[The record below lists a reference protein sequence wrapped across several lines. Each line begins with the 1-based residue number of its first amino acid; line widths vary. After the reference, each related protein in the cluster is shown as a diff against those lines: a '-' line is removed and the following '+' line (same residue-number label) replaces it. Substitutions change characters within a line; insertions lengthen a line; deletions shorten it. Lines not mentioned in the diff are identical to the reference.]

1 MSTKAIKSSLK
12 AAKSAIQQKE
22 FDEALLHCKA
32 VLREDSGNYNGLVF
46 AGLVYAELGQFEN
59 SSTAYQDAVKSSPN
73 QSLAYQGLINLYTKP
88 NEAKTLELYV
98 GLANTLCSLGRA
110 EDSFKTLQKVCNKLN
125 TDKFDDSL
133 TWYEASNITNV
144 LLTIFKGVDHI
155 STTLIYCKS
164 IAMFQ
169 IINCTIYYCK
179 LPAKTDEELDSS
191 LLAMMK
197 CCQKDS
203 TTYDKCLKLLAQ
215 CLLSGDITLTSFL
228 KDLLIQIKLQTDPLK
243 KLKVYFTEIINTKD
257 DTKSYSSIVSEH
269 LSPYKEVAD
278 GYDLYNDMKYE
289 ESKGKL
295 ESALQS
301 ADDFIPG
308 WKLLCRV
315 HLVMHQYN
323 AAENIAKSAIQKC
336 KHVQSNHASTWVV
349 QVPMLSEIKLE
360 LTLLLATSMSYSRDQ
375 TVVKQAVGTFEK
387 VRNITTT
394 VRLEN
399 EVKNMLKIL
408 YYYVNTFHYV
418 DRLLLK
424 KDGDL
429 QTSLLMLKKITEDH
443 PSCISAHLI
452 YGKLMWEIEEYK
464 VDKTK
469 CFTTF
474 LKAAKLDPYES
485 EAFYYIG
492 LFYQDVIKDST
503 RAMKCFNK
511 SIALDTFNEK
521 AGLAL
526 ADLYIKEENMA
537 AAVEVYNSLSSSSTP
552 GTCKLTWLRLGL
564 CKLKLK
570 ETESAIKSFQAALRA
585 DANDHICWECL
596 GEAYMQ
602 RGSHGAA
609 LKSFQK
615 ASELQP
621 GSVFSVHQMA
631 AIKQLLGQFTE
642 AIEVYHQVLEM
653 KPDYVPALKGLGES
667 HLSIAHSMLS
677 EGRDLTCVDHVNE
690 ALKFFAKAL
699 CLRPDIACLW
709 SSVGDC
715 LTCIH
720 PLHNTSFTLSIP
732 TTLLG
737 KQLKDCDETKIMGK
751 LEVLQLGE
759 KFYLHGI
766 RLSKSTATMLYNLG
780 MNYFHQAKSCG
791 DDNKAKLL
799 ASKSVEV
806 LKISISHGS
815 KNPISWN
822 ALGVVC
828 ASTYVQN
835 LQLAQ
840 HCFITSINLESN
852 NCRAWS
858 NLGML
863 YLQHNHVEMAHKAFK
878 VAQSLD
884 PSFCNSWIGQAAIA
898 GMIGSNEAMDLFRHS
913 TELGLHMQAACGYS
927 SRVCNLLYE
936 CKDRSDKNYVEN
948 IHKLNGI
955 SAAVVQLSKYCQRN
969 PACPHSITMLAYL
982 LEESGLFPLSEKYY
996 YQALTLLQSELTD
1009 VKTDDKKVDRAKSN
1023 YARILYTNGKYSEAI
1038 SAYKSISQPLH
1049 HDLCML
1055 ALSLYMAGKLNDS
1068 NNILDQANQMVEDT
1082 KQKDLIKLAKAIIFS
1097 ELKKNKESK
1106 KALKELGNCPEALE
1120 VLCCLEISEKKHA
1133 DATSVLNELYA
1144 LLSHDPVAMET
1155 YKHFLLSISVKIKP
1169 YPKHAVTTLQR
1180 FIHRFPNQWQL
1191 WELLSRLVLTEPTY
1205 MHSNIAYIAANRACN
1220 LYTSDDGSQARNH
1233 HRHDKSLR
1241 QLVDDDFKVDA
1252 LKAAQRLVHS
1262 HPNTVESWS
1271 ILGSVCHA

>member
-1 MSTKAIKSSLK
+1 
-12 AAKSAIQQKE
+12 
-22 FDEALLHCKA
+22 
-32 VLREDSGNYNGLVF
+32 
-46 AGLVYAELGQFEN
+46 
-59 SSTAYQDAVKSSPN
+59 
-73 QSLAYQGLINLYTKP
+73 
-88 NEAKTLELYV
+88 
-98 GLANTLCSLGRA
+98 
-110 EDSFKTLQKVCNKLN
+110 
-125 TDKFDDSL
+125 
-133 TWYEASNITNV
+133 
-144 LLTIFKGVDHI
+144 
-155 STTLIYCKS
+155 
-164 IAMFQ
+164 
-169 IINCTIYYCK
+169 
-179 LPAKTDEELDSS
+179 
-191 LLAMMK
+191 
-197 CCQKDS
+197 
-203 TTYDKCLKLLAQ
+203 
-215 CLLSGDITLTSFL
+215 
-228 KDLLIQIKLQTDPLK
+228 
-243 KLKVYFTEIINTKD
+243 
-257 DTKSYSSIVSEH
+257 
-269 LSPYKEVAD
+269 
-278 GYDLYNDMKYE
+278 MKYE
-289 ESKGKL
+289 ESKTKL
-295 ESALQS
+295 EAALQV

-323 AAENIAKSAIQKC
+323 AAESIAKSAIQKC

-349 QVPMLSEIKLE
+349 QVPTLSEIKLN
-360 LTLLLATSMSYSRDQ
+360 LTLLLATAMSYSRDQ
-375 TVVKQAVGTFEK
+375 IIVKQSVGTFEK
-387 VRNITTT
+387 LLKVHPTIEVYHGLGRAAIQCKDWKLARSTLEE
-394 VRLEN
+394 LEN
-399 EVKNMLKIL
+399 KFGASDQSKTWNAYLT
-408 YYYVNTFHYV
+408 YQ
-418 DRLLLK
+418 
-424 KDGDL
+424 DGDL
-429 QTSLLMLKKITEDH
+429 ETSLLMLKKITEDH
-443 PSCISAHLI
+443 HSCISAHLI
-452 YGKLMWEIEEYK
+452 YGKLMWKIEEYK

-492 LFYQDVIKDST
+492 LFYQDVMKDST

-511 SIALDTFNEK
+511 SIALDPYNEK

-537 AAVEVYNSLSSSSTP
+537 AAVKVYNSLTSSSTP

-642 AIEVYHQVLEM
+642 SIEVYHQVLER
-653 KPDYVPALKGLGES
+653 KPDYVPGLKGLGES

-690 ALKFFAKAL
+690 ALKYFAKAL

-720 PLHNTSFTLSIP
+720 PLHTSSFTLSIP
-732 TTLLG
+732 TSLLG
-737 KQLKDCDETKIMGK
+737 KQWKDCDETKIMGK

-759 KFYLHGI
+759 RFYLHAI

-780 MNYFHQAKSCG
+780 MNYFHQAKSCV
-791 DDNKAKLL
+791 DDNKAKLV
-799 ASKSVEV
+799 AAKSVEV

-815 KNPISWN
+815 KNHISWN

-828 ASTYVQN
+828 ASIYVQN

-840 HCFITSINLESN
+840 HCFIISINLESN

-858 NLGML
+858 NLGVL
-863 YLQHNHVEMAHKAFK
+863 YLQHDHVELAHKAFK

-884 PSFCNSWIGQAAIA
+884 PSFCNSWMGQAAIA
-898 GMIGSNEAMDLFRHS
+898 GMIGSNESIDLFRHC

-936 CKDRSDKNYVEN
+936 CKDKSDANYVEN
-948 IHKLNGI
+948 IHNMIGI

-969 PACPHSITMLAYL
+969 PTCPHSITMLAYL
-982 LEESGLFPLSEKYY
+982 LEESGLFPLSENYY
-996 YQALTLLQSELTD
+996 HQALTLLQSELID
-1009 VKTDDKKVDRAKSN
+1009 VKTDDKKMDRAKSN
-1023 YARILYTNGKYSEAI
+1023 YARMLYTNGKYSEAI
-1038 SAYKSISQPLH
+1038 SAYKNISQPSH

-1068 NNILDQANQMVEDT
+1068 NNVLDQANQMVEDT
-1082 KQKDLIKLAKAIIFS
+1082 KQKDLIKLAKAIILNK
-1097 ELKKNKESK
+1097 LKKNKESK
-1106 KALKELGNCPEALE
+1106 KLLKELGNCPEALE
-1120 VLCCLEISEKKHA
+1120 VLCCLEIHEKKHA
-1133 DATSVLNELYA
+1133 DATSALKELHA

-1155 YKHFLLSISVKIKP
+1155 YKHFLLSISVNIKP
-1169 YPKHAVTTLQR
+1169 DPKHAVTTLQR

-1191 WELLSRLVLTEPTY
+1191 WELLSRVVLTEPTY

-1233 HRHDKSLR
+1233 HRYDKSLR
-1241 QLVDDDFKVDA
+1241 QLVNDDFKVKKSLAYSVLACGKHDPSQGSHLKVDA

-1262 HPNTVESWS
+1262 HPNSVESWS
-1271 ILGSVCHA
+1271 ILGSACHARTIYSKVKTGMGMLNDECKSISNFVTNQSSDKLHEWAIKQNMLSCIIDHDHDAVTDLASKITLNFEESDVFVTLSESDVTHHRSQAIEGHVIDELDNVAVSQSSSLVSKKLIASAYQKLGMYEKAYDVFFNMLKLKLNKLERFNLLIRVAHLGLVAAAIDCDVTKWVNIASDAVNESVGLNGDSPVVQLLEGLCHRMSKNKKKMKSAFDRLISNESCHPMCESQAIAESCLALT

>member
-73 QSLAYQGLINLYTKP
+73 QSLAYQGLINLYTKHKKVKLSAGENDQLVSAYGGIIKLTESIP
-88 NEAKTLELYV
+88 KQIFVLVYQFFDILLQISANEAKTLELYV

-125 TDKFDDSL
+125 TDKFDVKFEAVYGAVVSTVSIAQDVNIAGFADL
-133 TWYEASNITNV
+133 IYEMAQLLSKINIFSNG
-144 LLTIFKGVDHI
+144 KGVDHI
-155 STTLIYCKS
+155 STTLIY
-164 IAMFQ
+164 
-169 IINCTIYYCK
+169 Y
-179 LPAKTDEELDSS
+179 
-191 LLAMMK
+191 
-197 CCQKDS
+197 
-203 TTYDKCLKLLAQ
+203 
-215 CLLSGDITLTSFL
+215 
-228 KDLLIQIKLQTDPLK
+228 PLK

-323 AAENIAKSAIQKC
+323 AAENIAKKIKKMFDKIKISQQHMYLYNSNLFPFRSAIQKC

-387 VRNITTT
+387 LLKVHPT
-394 VRLEN
+394 LEVYHGLN
-399 EVKNMLKIL
+399 
-408 YYYVNTFHYV
+408 
-418 DRLLLK
+418 RLLLK

-1191 WELLSRLVLTEPTY
+1191 WELLSRLV
-1205 MHSNIAYIAANRACN
+1205 
-1220 LYTSDDGSQARNH
+1220 
-1233 HRHDKSLR
+1233 
-1241 QLVDDDFKVDA
+1241 
-1252 LKAAQRLVHS
+1252 
-1262 HPNTVESWS
+1262 
-1271 ILGSVCHA
+1271 